1 MIGNGVGQHPGPIA
15 NAEVLNLLTSWKQK
29 IDPDENKGFRQGND
43 LVENKLRYDKEWIS
57 KQRLTDIKAPKE
69 QALKMDDD

>member
-1 MIGNGVGQHPGPIA
+1 VGQHPGPIA

-29 IDPDENKGFRQGND
+29 IDPDENKGFRQDND
-43 LVENKLRYDKEWIS
+43 LVENKLGYDKEQIS

-69 QALKMDDD
+69 QALKLDDD